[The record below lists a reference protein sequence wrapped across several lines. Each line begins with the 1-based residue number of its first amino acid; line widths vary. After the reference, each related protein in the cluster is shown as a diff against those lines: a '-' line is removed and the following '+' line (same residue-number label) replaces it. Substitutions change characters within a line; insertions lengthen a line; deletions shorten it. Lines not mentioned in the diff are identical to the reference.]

1 MKKRLLGKQSHYS
14 LLPLFFVRDFPAAV
28 VTAVPVK
35 EDHTPLTKVCS
46 KI

>member
-1 MKKRLLGKQSHYS
+1 MKKRLSGKMSHYS
-14 LLPLFFVRDFPAAV
+14 LLPLFFVRDFPAAI